1 MHHNDP
7 SIASNKEHIMAGIY
21 STRETTQ
28 TPQPVKIPNG
38 KVRPALWLVVVISS
52 VINVLT
58 SITVGSILISNAFG
72 LIALAGIAALI
83 NDHYRNR
90 RR

>member
-1 MHHNDP
+1 M
-7 SIASNKEHIMAGIY
+7 Y
-21 STRETTQ
+21 TRETTQ
-28 TPQPVKIPNG
+28 APQAVKIPGG
-38 KVRPALWLVVVISS
+38 KARPVLWLVVVISS
-52 VINVLT
+52 VVNVVT
-58 SITVGSILISNAFG
+58 SVTIGSILVSNAFG